1 MVNIRR
7 TKLQSIWISFFLHIY
22 QQFTLY
28 EYTLGS
34 GNTLPVAALLAHG
47 MSTNGNGNI
56 NITGAAFKSNQ
67 GHISNRLQKHTVSG
81 QPLIAN
87 IASSYNQQN
96 MQQSSTVPT
105 TGYGDGRMESGIHS
119 SVGSTLQSKH
129 QPIIHM
135 NPSNGNFHAK

>member
-7 TKLQSIWISFFLHIY
+7 SILISFFLYIY
-22 QQFTLY
+22 KQLIL
-28 EYTLGS
+28 YTLGS

-56 NITGAAFKSNQ
+56 NISGAPFQSKQS
-67 GHISNRLQKHTVSG
+67 HISNRLQKHTVSG
-81 QPLIAN
+81 QPIIAN

-105 TGYGDGRMESGIHS
+105 TGYGDGRMESGNHT
-119 SVGSTLQSKH
+119 SVLQSKH
-129 QPIIHM
+129 QPLIHM
-135 NPSNGNFHAK
+135 NPSNGNFYSKYILRDI

>member
-1 MVNIRR
+1 MGNIRR
-7 TKLQSIWISFFLHIY
+7 TKLKSIWISFFLHIY

-56 NITGAAFKSNQ
+56 NITGAAFQSNQ
-67 GHISNRLQKHTVSG
+67 SHISNRLQKHTVSG
-81 QPLIAN
+81 QPIIAN

-105 TGYGDGRMESGIHS
+105 TGYGDGRMESGNHS
-119 SVGSTLQSKH
+119 TVGSVLHSKH
-129 QPIIHM
+129 QPHIHM
-135 NPSNGNFHAK
+135 NPSNGNFHSK